1 MSYLTIHHQPQVP
14 LDYLVLAFGGWADAG
29 DAATTAIKFLQRKL
43 GAKKFAEIDPEEFYD
58 FAQTRP
64 YSSRTKDGR
73 RRLRWPANEF
83 SYWTANGSGTGT
95 MAFLGVEPN
104 LKWRTFSNTIADLAK
119 EHGVKTVIHVGALL
133 DAVPH
138 TREVKLSGSGTDTRL
153 QQVLDDAGAK
163 ASNYQGPSG
172 ISSVVMEAC
181 TNQGMGY
188 ASVWGHTSHY
198 LQAAP
203 NYRVGY
209 TLAKILIKLL
219 ELPLDLSE
227 LAEAATTF
235 DGEVEEALSKDEQL
249 RSYVTKLEGR
259 YDDALDAP
267 EILDPAEV
275 VRDLEQFL
283 RLEQRRRPGD
293 GEGG

>member
-29 DAATTAIKFLQRKL
+29 EAATTAIRFLQRKL
-43 GAKKFAEIDPEEFYD
+43 AAKKFAEIDPEEFYD

-64 YSSRTKDGR
+64 YSSRTRDGR
-73 RRLRWPANEF
+73 RLLHWPANDF
-83 SYWTANGSGTGT
+83 SYWTAPGSGKG
-95 MAFLGVEPN
+95 AISYLGVEPN
-104 LKWRTFSNTIADLAK
+104 LRWRTFSQTIAGLAH
-119 EHGVKTVIHVGALL
+119 ECGVKTVIHVGALL

-138 TREVKLSGSGTDTRL
+138 TRQVKLSGTGTDTFL
-153 QQVLDDAGAK
+153 QEVLDDSGVRG
-163 ASNYQGPSG
+163 SNYQGPSG
-172 ISSVVMEAC
+172 ISTVVMEAC
-181 TNQGMGY
+181 TNQGMSY

-209 TLAKILIKLL
+209 TLAQILVKLL

-227 LAEAATTF
+227 LAAAASTF
-235 DGEVEEALSKDEQL
+235 DGEVEEALAKDEQL
-249 RSYVTKLEGR
+249 QSYVAKLEGR
-259 YDDALDAP
+259 YDESLEDAD
-267 EILDPAEV
+267 ISDPAEV

-283 RLEQRRRPGD
+283 RSEQRRRPMDGD
-293 GEGG
+293 NG

>member
-1 MSYLTIHHQPQVP
+1 MSYLTIHNKPEVP

-43 GAKKFAEIDPEEFYD
+43 AAKKFAEIDPEEFYD

-64 YSSRTKDGR
+64 YSSRTRDGR
-73 RRLRWPANEF
+73 RRLHWPANDF
-83 SYWTANGSGTGT
+83 SYWTAPESGKGV
-95 MAFLGVEPN
+95 MVYLGVEPN
-104 LKWRTFSNTIADLAK
+104 LKWRTFSQTIAGLA
-119 EHGVKTVIHVGALL
+119 HDYGVKTVIHVGALL
-133 DAVPH
+133 DAIPH
-138 TREVKLSGSGTDTRL
+138 TREVKLSGSATGGFL
-153 QQVLDDAGAK
+153 KQVLDDSGVRG
-163 ASNYQGPSG
+163 SNYQGPSG

-181 TNQGMGY
+181 TNQGMDY

-209 TLAKILIKLL
+209 NLAKMLIKLL

-227 LAEAATTF
+227 LAEAASTF
-235 DGEVEEALSKDEQL
+235 DVEVEEALAKDEQL
-249 RSYVTKLEGR
+249 RSYVAKLEGR
-259 YDDALDAP
+259 YDDALEAP
-267 EILDPAEV
+267 EALDPAEV

-283 RLEQRRRPGD
+283 RSEQRRRPGD
-293 GEGG
+293 GDGA

>member
-29 DAATTAIKFLQRKL
+29 EAATTAIRFLQRSL
-43 GAKKFAEIDPEEFYD
+43 AAKKFAEIDPEEFYD

-64 YSSRTKDGR
+64 HSSRTRDGR
-73 RRLRWPANEF
+73 RRLHWPANEF
-83 SYWTANGSGTGT
+83 SYWTAPGSGKGA
-95 MAFLGVEPN
+95 MAYLGVEPN
-104 LKWRTFSNTIADLAK
+104 LRWRTFSQTIAGLAL
-119 EHGVKTVIHVGALL
+119 EYGVKTVIHVGALL

-138 TREVKLSGSGTDTRL
+138 TRQVKLSGSGTGTYL
-153 QQVLDDAGAK
+153 QQVLDDCGVR

-181 TNQGMGY
+181 TNQGMDSV
-188 ASVWGHTSHY
+188 SVWGHTSHY

-209 TLAKILIKLL
+209 TLAQILVKLL

-227 LAEAATTF
+227 LAAAASTF
-235 DGEVEEALSKDEQL
+235 DGEVEEALAKDEQL
-249 RSYVTKLEGR
+249 QTYVAKLEGR
-259 YDDALDAP
+259 YDDALEADDIP
-267 EILDPAEV
+267 DPAEV

-283 RLEQRRRPGD
+283 RSEQRRRPRDSESG
-293 GEGG
+293 

>member
-1 MSYLTIHHQPQVP
+1 MSYLTIHQQPQVP

-29 DAATTAIKFLQRKL
+29 DAATTAIRFLQRKL
-43 GAKKFAEIDPEEFYD
+43 EAKKFAEMDPEEFYD

-64 YSSRTKDGR
+64 YSSRTRDGR
-73 RRLRWPANEF
+73 RRLHWPSNDF
-83 SYWTANGSGTGT
+83 SYWTAPGSGKGS

-104 LKWRTFSNTIADLAK
+104 LKWRTFSQTIAGLA
-119 EHGVKTVIHVGALL
+119 HDYGVKTVIHVGALQ
-133 DAVPH
+133 DAIPH
-138 TREVKLSGSGTDTRL
+138 TREVKLSGSGTGTHL
-153 QQVLDDAGAK
+153 QQVLDDSGVR
-163 ASNYQGPSG
+163 ASNYQGPTG

-209 TLAKILIKLL
+209 TLAQILVKLL

-227 LAEAATTF
+227 LAAAASSF
-235 DGEVEEALSKDEQL
+235 DEEVEEALAKDEQL
-249 RSYVTKLEGR
+249 RSYVAKLEGH
-259 YDDALDAP
+259 YDESFDADDIP
-267 EILDPAEV
+267 NPAEV

-283 RLEQRRRPGD
+283 RSEQRRRPRDGD
-293 GEGG
+293 DG

>member
-1 MSYLTIHHQPQVP
+1 MSYLTIHNKPQVP

-43 GAKKFAEIDPEEFYD
+43 AAKKFAEIDPEEFYD

-64 YSSRTKDGR
+64 YSSRTRDGR
-73 RRLRWPANEF
+73 RRLHWPANDF
-83 SYWTANGSGTGT
+83 SYWTAPDSGKGV
-95 MAFLGVEPN
+95 MVFQGVEPN
-104 LKWRTFSNTIADLAK
+104 LKWRTFSQTIAGLAH
-119 EHGVKTVIHVGALL
+119 EYGVKTVIHVGALL

-138 TREVKLSGSGTDTRL
+138 TREVKLSGSATGTSL
-153 QQVLDDAGAK
+153 QQVLDDSGVRG
-163 ASNYQGPSG
+163 SNYQGPSG

-181 TNQGMGY
+181 TNQGMDY

-203 NYRVGY
+203 NYRVAY
-209 TLAKILIKLL
+209 NLAKMLIKLL

-227 LAEAATTF
+227 LAEAASTF
-235 DGEVEEALSKDEQL
+235 DEEVEEALAKDEQL
-249 RSYVTKLEGR
+249 RSYVVKLEGR
-259 YDDALDAP
+259 YDDALEDP
-267 EILDPAEV
+267 EVLDPAEV

-283 RLEQRRRPGD
+283 RSEQRRRPGD
-293 GEGG
+293 GDGG

>member
-29 DAATTAIKFLQRKL
+29 DAATTAIKFIQRKL

-64 YSSRTKDGR
+64 HSSRTRDGR
-73 RRLRWPANEF
+73 RRLHWPANNF
-83 SYWTANGSGTGT
+83 SYWTAPDSGKGA
-95 MAFLGVEPN
+95 MVFLGVEPN
-104 LKWRTFSNTIADLAK
+104 LKWRTFSQTIAGLAH
-119 EHGVKTVIHVGALL
+119 EYGVKTVIHVGALL

-138 TREVKLSGSGTDTRL
+138 TREVKLTGSAADTYL
-153 QQVLDDAGAK
+153 QQVLDDSGVRG
-163 ASNYQGPSG
+163 SNYQGPSG

-181 TNQGMGY
+181 ADKGMGY

-219 ELPLDLSE
+219 ELPIDLSE
-227 LAEAATTF
+227 LSEAASTF
-235 DGEVEEALSKDEQL
+235 DGEVEEALAKDDQL

-259 YDDALDAP
+259 YDDALEDP

-283 RLEQRRRPGD
+283 RSEQRRRPGPGD
-293 GEGG
+293 